1 GRRVRGAC
9 HVERLAAERRALNA
23 RSRSPLLAASPRFV
37 AAVPHPPAAA
47 DPRVIV
53 LCAPP
58 DPRPDASPRRHSLRP
73 NHR

>member
-1 GRRVRGAC
+1 M
-9 HVERLAAERRALNA
+9 AAERRALNA

-37 AAVPHPPAAA
+37 AAVPHPPAA

-53 LCAPP
+53 LRAPP
-58 DPRPDASPRRHSLRP
+58 DPRPDASPRRHSSRP